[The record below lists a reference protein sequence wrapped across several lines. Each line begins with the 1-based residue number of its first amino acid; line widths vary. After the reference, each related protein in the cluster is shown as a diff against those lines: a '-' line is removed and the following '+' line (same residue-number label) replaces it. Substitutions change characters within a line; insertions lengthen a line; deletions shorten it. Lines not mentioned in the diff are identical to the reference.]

1 MKYCCPFMIIVSHYM
16 EHDGVKMLKINLA
29 LNFFGKI
36 FGNKLKIN

>member
-1 MKYCCPFMIIVSHYM
+1 M